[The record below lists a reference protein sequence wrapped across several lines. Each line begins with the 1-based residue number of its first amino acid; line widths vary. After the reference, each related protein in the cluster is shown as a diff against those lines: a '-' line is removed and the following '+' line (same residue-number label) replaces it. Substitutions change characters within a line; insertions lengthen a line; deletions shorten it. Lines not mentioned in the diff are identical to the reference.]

1 MTASVVPV
9 DGDAVVGLF
18 DAKTHLSELI
28 ARVEAGETIT
38 ITRHGRPVARLVPPG
53 RRASSD
59 DLRERAGRVRALL
72 AGTGFTT
79 TTADIDELKR
89 AGRM

>member
-1 MTASVVPV
+1 MTTPLVPV

-38 ITRHGRPVARLVPPG
+38 ITRHGRPVARLVSPARQASSG
-53 RRASSD
+53 HVRERARRVHALLMATGFTAASSD
-59 DLRERAGRVRALL
+59 
-72 AGTGFTT
+72 
-79 TTADIDELKR
+79 IDDFKR